1 MRSTCSIA
9 CILLAAIGVAVQPA
23 ASKARQIMVAAKAT
37 VSSENRAACLDG
49 PFDDKVAECT
59 LLIESGQVSGADL
72 VRAHLRR
79 GLMYALFAGD
89 CERGIADFSEMVRL
103 DERNAT
109 GFALRGSCQISTGDL
124 DRALADLN
132 RAHQLNPKEFNVHNG
147 FGRYYTA
154 KGDYDRAIAE
164 LTQAIGINSQVPA
177 GYRNRGLAYEGKGD
191 LIKALADFRQALSV
205 NSDRRQRPVREAAQG
220 IER

>member
-1 MRSTCSIA
+1 
-9 CILLAAIGVAVQPA
+9 
-23 ASKARQIMVAAKAT
+23 
-37 VSSENRAACLDG
+37 VSSEDRAACLDV

-59 LLIESGQVSGADL
+59 RLIESGQVSGADL

-89 CERGIADFSEMVRL
+89 CEHGIADYSEMVRL
-103 DERNAT
+103 DTRNAT
-109 GFALRGSCQISTGDL
+109 GFALRGTCQISTGDL
-124 DRALADLN
+124 DRAFADLN
-132 RAHQLNPKEFNVHNG
+132 RAQQLNPKEFNVHNG

-164 LTQAIGINSQVPA
+164 LTEAIGINSQVPA

-191 LIKALADFRQALSV
+191 LI
-205 NSDRRQRPVREAAQG
+205 RRSPISARP
-220 IER
+220 